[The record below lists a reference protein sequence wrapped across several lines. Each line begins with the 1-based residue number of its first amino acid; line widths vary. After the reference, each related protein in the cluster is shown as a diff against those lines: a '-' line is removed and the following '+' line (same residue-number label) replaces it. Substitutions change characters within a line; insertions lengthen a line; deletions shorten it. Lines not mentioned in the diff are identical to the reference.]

1 MRKRDQGQRPFAS
14 SRRVRDS
21 LQWPIVLGESITG
34 KVFKGLKVEI
44 FEKFGGLRGFRG

>member
-1 MRKRDQGQRPFAS
+1 MFCERDQAQRPFTL

-44 FEKFGGLRGFRG
+44 I